1 MAAAEHGN
9 YPLAAT
15 SIYLGLIRACAT
27 PSSDRSVLEVPRGVT
42 APSRIGPIAGG
53 EGERLL
59 GEGGTTACALPA
71 CCFCADRR
79 L

>member
-1 MAAAEHGN
+1 MAAAEHGS

-27 PSSDRSVLEVPRGVT
+27 PSSDRSVLEVSRGVT
-42 APSRIGPIAGG
+42 APSRIGPIVGG
-53 EGERLL
+53 EG
-59 GEGGTTACALPA
+59 GMTACALPA
-71 CCFCADRR
+71 SCFCADRR